1 MSKKKSRKLFPYI
14 RVARLRREG
23 HTIAQIAKRIGR
35 LEKGKDDPYRGLRN
49 YRDQKG
55 EDRKVALPGTHVYG
69 AGVRE
74 AWKGVSVPVKDTV
87 GKIFLVE
94 GWFRRC
100 VLCDELFTVEA
111 GRQHA
116 ATPCFPKPDQRCPS
130 RTLEPS
136 L

>member
-55 EDRKVALPGTHVYG
+55 RIVKLPYRARKCT
-69 AGVRE
+69 VRASE
-74 AWKGVSVPVKDTV
+74 KV
-87 GKIFLVE
+87 GK
-94 GWFRRC
+94 
-100 VLCDELFTVEA
+100 A
-111 GRQHA
+111 SASQ
-116 ATPCFPKPDQRCPS
+116 
-130 RTLEPS
+130 
-136 L
+136 